1 VDGQNVQGQNKQ
13 LLRTV
18 QYTTLEAELVSSG
31 RGEGDPGS
39 VPLWPL
45 RSLCPLHTALSCIV
59 GVAGLVRAC
68 WAQFLVS
75 PTGRGRFSWAGCGQR
90 ERAEMARGGD
100 EREGATICKPV

>member
-45 RSLCPLHTALSCIV
+45 RSLCPLCTLRVVVSRRV
-59 GVAGLVRAC
+59 TGLVRAC
-68 WAQFLVS
+68 WAQSWCVS
-75 PTGRGRFSWAGCGQR
+75 QG
-90 ERAEMARGGD
+90 
-100 EREGATICKPV
+100 